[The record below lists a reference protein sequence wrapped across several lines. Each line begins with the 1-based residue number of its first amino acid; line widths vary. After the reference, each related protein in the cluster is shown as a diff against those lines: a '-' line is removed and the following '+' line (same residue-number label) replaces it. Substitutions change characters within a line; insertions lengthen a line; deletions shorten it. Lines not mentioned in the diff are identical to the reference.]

1 MSNEHPPLSSS
12 HDFRAR
18 ATLGVAVV
26 GMVLV
31 TPFGVNNLIQGRLG
45 LGAAVLL
52 VVALLAFNAWLI
64 HRGRFYPQINLFGL
78 VPILVLVL
86 MYVLREQGIVGVLW
100 TYPVILAFYFML
112 PERSA
117 WFANLFLLAA
127 VLPLAFVMLEV
138 ELAARAA
145 ATLLSVSTFT
155 AVFVRVIGQQQ
166 ERLQAQLVIDPL
178 TGAHNRLTLQATLT
192 QAIAQARRG
201 QQPMSLIVLDLDHF
215 KAIND
220 SLGHDAGDAVLR
232 GVGMLLAER
241 MRAVDRVF
249 RMGGEEFLVFLY
261 GTDLTGARQVA
272 EALRQAIGTRVFL
285 PDRPVT
291 ASLGVAT
298 LAQGEDW
305 LAWIK
310 RGDENLYRAK
320 AEGRDRVV
328 V

>member
-1 MSNEHPPLSSS
+1 MTSSL
-12 HDFRAR
+12 DFRAR
-18 ATLGVAVV
+18 ATLGVAMV
-26 GMVLV
+26 GLVLV
-31 TPFGVNNLIQGRLG
+31 TPFGLNNLIQGRLG
-45 LGAAVLL
+45 LGLAVLL
-52 VVALLAFNAWLI
+52 VVALLGCNAWLI

-78 VPILVLVL
+78 VPILVMVL

-100 TYPVILAFYFML
+100 TYPAILAFYFML

-117 WFANLFLLAA
+117 WLANLFLLAA

-145 ATLLSVSTFT
+145 ATLISVSAFT
-155 AVFVRVIGQQQ
+155 AVFVRMIVKQQD
-166 ERLQAQLVIDPL
+166 RLQAQLVIDPL
-178 TGAHNRLTLQATLT
+178 TGVHNRLTLQATLN
-192 QAIAQARRG
+192 QAIAQAGRS
-201 QQPMSLIVLDLDHF
+201 QLPMSLIVLDLDHF

-232 GVGMLLAER
+232 GVGTLLSER
-241 MRAVDRVF
+241 IRAVDRVF

-261 GTDLTGARQVA
+261 GTDLTGARQAA
-272 EALRQAIGTRVFL
+272 ESLRMAIRNRVFL
-285 PDRPVT
+285 PDRLVT
-291 ASLGVAT
+291 VSLGVAT

>member
-1 MSNEHPPLSSS
+1 M
-12 HDFRAR
+12 
-18 ATLGVAVV
+18 GVAWV
-26 GMVLV
+26 GLVLV
-31 TPFGVNNLIQGRLG
+31 TPFGINNLIQGRHG

-52 VVALLAFNAWLI
+52 VMAMLGVNAWLI
-64 HRGRFYPQINLFGL
+64 HRGRFFPQINLFGL

-100 TYPVILAFYFML
+100 SYPAILAFYFML
-112 PERSA
+112 PERAA
-117 WFANLFLLAA
+117 WLANVFLLAA
-127 VLPLAFVMLEV
+127 VLPLAAVMLEI

-145 ATLLSVSTFT
+145 ATLISVSAFT
-155 AVFVRVIGQQQ
+155 AVFVRMIVKQQ

-178 TGAHNRLTLQATLT
+178 TGVHNRLTLQTTLT
-192 QAIAQARRG
+192 QAIAQAGRG
-201 QQPMSLIVLDLDHF
+201 HVPMSLIVLDLDHF

-232 GVGMLLAER
+232 GVGTLLSER
-241 MRAVDRVF
+241 MRRVDRVF
-249 RMGGEEFLVFLY
+249 RMGGEEFLIFLY
-261 GTDLTGARQVA
+261 GTDLTGARQLA
-272 EALRQAIGTRVFL
+272 ENLRLAIGERVFL
-285 PDRPVT
+285 PDRRVT
-291 ASLGVAT
+291 ASFGVAT
-298 LAQGEDW
+298 LVQGEDW